1 MDRLLEL
8 VVAVVVAAFI
18 AAAVDCVMYDSE
30 TEGRDDDQTA
40 LQAVEH
46 ANGCPLD
53 AVSYDAPAFADHDSN
68 VLKVTDRFG
77 GQSWWMVKMGTEWV
91 VLPIEGKE
99 AVDVG

>member
-18 AAAVDCVMYDSE
+18 AAAVDCMMYDSE

-40 LQAVEH
+40 LLAVEH

-68 VLKVTDRFG
+68 VLKVTDRFSG
-77 GQSWWMVKMGTEWV
+77 ASWWLVKMGRSWV
-91 VLPIEGKE
+91 ALPIESE
-99 AVDVG
+99 EVVNVG